1 MLATLNKRTSL
12 IAAITLGNAGL
23 LMIYF
28 LPLLVGAVDEQYGL
42 TEIQKGIFGASDLI
56 GYSVASLSAFFWI
69 RKVNWKTMAFLA
81 IAILAIGN
89 LISVFAPNFT
99 SLLAIRIFTGLGQG
113 IAVSIAITIFGDSD
127 HTDRNFA
134 IFLILSL
141 LVGVFG
147 LPFLPGLVESMGSK
161 PIFLTQLFF
170 ALLALPFVIWG
181 LPKKGLEYEES
192 KSDGKLSTAVILAL
206 LGILIMYIGYGGLW
220 VLVERFGDFSG
231 LPASTI
237 AKSLSA
243 SLFVGIF
250 ALLIPIVLEDKLG
263 RLLPIGLS
271 LLSLIVFA
279 LLLFLDTSATGYLIA
294 VCAGNF
300 GINVILPYITGVIDK
315 LDDTGKG
322 VVLVTPMYAI
332 GITLGPIILALFI
345 TENSTS
351 PAGYAAA
358 GFFLVSL
365 IIYFWIIGVSK

>member
-1 MLATLNKRTSL
+1 
-12 IAAITLGNAGL
+12 
-23 LMIYF
+23 
-28 LPLLVGAVDEQYGL
+28 
-42 TEIQKGIFGASDLI
+42 
-56 GYSVASLSAFFWI
+56 
-69 RKVNWKTMAFLA
+69 
-81 IAILAIGN
+81 
-89 LISVFAPNFT
+89 
-99 SLLAIRIFTGLGQG
+99 
-113 IAVSIAITIFGDSD
+113 
-127 HTDRNFA
+127 
-134 IFLILSL
+134 
-141 LVGVFG
+141 
-147 LPFLPGLVESMGSK
+147 MGPK

-170 ALLALPFVIWG
+170 AVLAIPFVIWG
-181 LPKKGLEYEES
+181 LPKKGLDYEVNTS
-192 KSDGKLSTAVILAL
+192 GGKLAIPVILGL
-206 LGILIMYIGYGGLW
+206 LGILVLYIGYGGLW

-231 LPASTI
+231 LPADTI

-263 RLLPIGLS
+263 RLLPVGLS

-300 GINVILPYITGVIDK
+300 GINVILPYITGVIDQ

-332 GITLGPIILALFI
+332 GVTLGPIVLALFI

-358 GFFLVSL
+358 GFFLISL
-365 IIYFWIIGVSK
+365 IIFFSIMSYKNKID